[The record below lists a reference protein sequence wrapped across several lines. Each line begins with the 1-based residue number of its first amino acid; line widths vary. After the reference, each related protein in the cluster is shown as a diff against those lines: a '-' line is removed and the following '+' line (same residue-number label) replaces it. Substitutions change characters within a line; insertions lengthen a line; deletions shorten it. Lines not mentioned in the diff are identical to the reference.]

1 MRKIIE
7 VFRLYSSGLGAVP
20 PYHSSPLSKLKNS
33 VRLIVFELNDYVQLL
48 NVLLQFLDYLK
59 N

>member
-1 MRKIIE
+1 MTINMNQGSIMDIW
-7 VFRLYSSGLGAVP
+7 LL
-20 PYHSSPLSKLKNS
+20 L
-33 VRLIVFELNDYVQLL
+33 RLIVFELNDYVQLL